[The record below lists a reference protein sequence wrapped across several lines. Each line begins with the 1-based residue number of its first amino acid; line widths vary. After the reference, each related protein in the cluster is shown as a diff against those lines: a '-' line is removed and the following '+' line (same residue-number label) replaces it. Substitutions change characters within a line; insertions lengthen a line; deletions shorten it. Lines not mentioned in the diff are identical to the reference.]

1 MHIILAS
8 GSPRR
13 KELFSHLGLDFE
25 ISIPSVDEK
34 TRQGEHPED
43 FCHRISI
50 DKAAIAGRDYPDAL
64 VIAADT
70 IVVIEGSILGKP
82 RDEKQAFAYLSLLQD
97 KTHEVYTGYTIMNK
111 GDNKTRV
118 IRTRVRFR
126 AMTAEEISWYI
137 STGEPLDKAG
147 AYAVQ
152 AIGSIFIDRIEG
164 SYTNVIGL
172 PMSDLYYDLKGFG
185 VALDLIDKGRL
196 TDG

>member
-1 MHIILAS
+1 MHFILAS
-8 GSPRR
+8 ASPRR

-25 ISIPSVDEK
+25 ISIPRVDEK
-34 TRQGEHPED
+34 TRQGELPED

-50 DKAAIAGRDYPDAL
+50 DKAAIASLDYPDAL

-70 IVVIEGSILGKP
+70 IVVIDGRILGKP
-82 RDEKQAFAYLSLLQD
+82 CDEKEAFAYLSLLQD
-97 KTHEVYTGYTIMNK
+97 KTHEVYTGYTIMYK
-111 GDNKTRV
+111 GESKTRV
-118 IRTRVRFR
+118 IRTRVHFR

-152 AIGSIFIDRIEG
+152 AVGSIFIDRIEG

-172 PMSDLYYDLKGFG
+172 PMSDLYYDLKGL
-185 VALDLIDKGRL
+185 AWL
-196 TDG
+196 